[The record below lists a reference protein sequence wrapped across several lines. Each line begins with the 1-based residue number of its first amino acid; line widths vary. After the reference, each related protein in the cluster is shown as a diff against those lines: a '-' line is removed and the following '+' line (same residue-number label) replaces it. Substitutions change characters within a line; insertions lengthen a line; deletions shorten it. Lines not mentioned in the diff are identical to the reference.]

1 MNRIDQVGVRPA
13 TGEAITRDRIAVSK
27 IGKVM
32 T

>member
-1 MNRIDQVGVRPA
+1 MNRIDQVWVRPT
-13 TGEAITRDRIAVSK
+13 TGEAITEDCNAVSK